1 MRLLWFHPATH
12 SRILISFYK
21 IGRPI
26 DPMKFSTSGAGILIG
41 FGIIRMLVAH
51 SDQRLSKLT
60 GTHFFLD
67 E

>member
-1 MRLLWFHPATH
+1 ME
-12 SRILISFYK
+12 
-21 IGRPI
+21 
-26 DPMKFSTSGAGILIG
+26 FSTSGTSVVKG

-51 SDQRLSKLT
+51 SDQRLIKPT